1 MVVKENS
8 IDAAV
13 NYVEK
18 AHGLSL
24 AKHSLTLTKENSVC
38 SDGSCPLVSGLWLCL
53 QNVGCRIC
61 GACYYKMYHY
71 LSVSTLQLIKSAA
84 FLRCSSDKMRIEC
97 F

>member
-1 MVVKENS
+1 MNKILIFSDRSSGALVVKENS

-38 SDGSCPLVSGLWLCL
+38 SDGSCPLVSGLCY
-53 QNVGCRIC
+53 VYKIGCTFS
-61 GACYYKMYHY
+61 GACN
-71 LSVSTLQLIKSAA
+71 
-84 FLRCSSDKMRIEC
+84 
-97 F
+97 

>member
-1 MVVKENS
+1 MKHSFLIFPDRSLGAMVVKENS

-38 SDGSCPLVSGLWLCL
+38 SDGSCPLVSGL
-53 QNVGCRIC
+53 
-61 GACYYKMYHY
+61 
-71 LSVSTLQLIKSAA
+71 
-84 FLRCSSDKMRIEC
+84 
-97 F
+97 